1 LNVKKDSLSRPD
13 LLSMAE
19 KASSGEAAA
28 NGEDNALAI
37 YNFLS
42 HELRASMGHD
52 FLGKMP
58 MPVMEKY
65 CVATVLHDH
74 PTADL
79 LYQLMVNFMSA
90 YAGAE
95 TNEEALKAFDYLAHL
110 ADK

>member
-1 LNVKKDSLSRPD
+1 MGTKKVFLNRSD
-13 LLSMAE
+13 LLSIAE
-19 KASSGEAAA
+19 RAASGEAAA

-58 MPVMEKY
+58 MPVVEKY

-74 PTADL
+74 PTADML
-79 LYQLMVNFMSA
+79 HQLMVNFMSA
-90 YAGAE
+90 YADAA